1 MNDDPIK
8 LRDALFAAEPFLTY
22 LFKEATADRNSKHL
36 EDALNKVRGALGM
49 PTVTKAK
56 RSLEVDL
63 EANTSDVRIEL
74 VRLTE
79 NEDGSAIATFD
90 LNQDAVKLLTKVGL
104 LKLLTDAAAA
114 YAEQDDAQSKA

>member
-1 MNDDPIK
+1 
-8 LRDALFAAEPFLTY
+8 
-22 LFKEATADRNSKHL
+22 
-36 EDALNKVRGALGM
+36 M

-63 EANTSDVRIEL
+63 EANASDVRIEL

-114 YAEQDDAQSKA
+114 YAEQDDAESKA

>member
-1 MNDDPIK
+1 
-8 LRDALFAAEPFLTY
+8 
-22 LFKEATADRNSKHL
+22 
-36 EDALNKVRGALGM
+36 M

-56 RSLEVDL
+56 RSLEIDL

-114 YAEQDDAQSKA
+114 YAEQDDAQSKT